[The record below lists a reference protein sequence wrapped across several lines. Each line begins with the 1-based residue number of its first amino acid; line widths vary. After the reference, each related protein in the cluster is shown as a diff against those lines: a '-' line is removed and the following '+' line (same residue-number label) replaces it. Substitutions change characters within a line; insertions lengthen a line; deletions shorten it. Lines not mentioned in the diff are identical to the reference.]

1 MTRVCTVCTHDE
13 AHSINV
19 DLVQRVSYRDI
30 QGRYG
35 VSKSA
40 AQRHAKEHIPKLL
53 VEAYESLERAD
64 AEDLASELVGVK
76 RDVHRL
82 KQKAEEQD
90 DIRTALLACDKALKA
105 LELQAKV
112 EQLIQTQP
120 QVNIALVEHP
130 SYQKLEEV
138 LFRALERHHE
148 ARWAVA
154 DALRDLDLG
163 AEIEGS

>member
-1 MTRVCTVCTHDE
+1 MPRVCTVCTHDE
-13 AHSINV
+13 SHSINV

-30 QGRYG
+30 ARRYG
-35 VSKSA
+35 VSKDA
-40 AQRHAKEHIPKLL
+40 AQRHAKEHIPRLL
-53 VEAYESLERAD
+53 AEAYESLERGD
-64 AEDLASELVGVK
+64 AEDLARELAREK
-76 RDVHRL
+76 ADVQRL
-82 KQKAEEQD
+82 KHKAEADD

-154 DALRDLDLG
+154 DALKELDDV
-163 AEIEGS
+163 

>member
-1 MTRVCTVCTHDE
+1 MPRTCTVCTHDQS
-13 AHSINV
+13 HSINE
-19 DLVQRVSYRDI
+19 DLVRRVSYRDI
-30 QGRYG
+30 TGRYG

-40 AQRHAKEHIPKLL
+40 AQRHAQEHIPRLL
-53 VEAYESLERAD
+53 VEAYESLERGD
-64 AEDLASELVGVK
+64 AEDLARELAKEK
-76 RDVHRL
+76 RDVQRL
-82 KQKAEEQD
+82 KHKAEADD

-112 EQLIQTQP
+112 EQLIQTEP

-154 DALRDLDLG
+154 DALKDLED
-163 AEIEGS
+163 EID